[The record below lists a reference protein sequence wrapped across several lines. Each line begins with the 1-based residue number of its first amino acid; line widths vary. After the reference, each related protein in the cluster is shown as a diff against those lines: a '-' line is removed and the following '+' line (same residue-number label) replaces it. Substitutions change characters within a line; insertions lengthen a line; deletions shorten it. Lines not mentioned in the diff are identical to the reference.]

1 MSLFRMIELSGGC
14 ISVDG
19 IDLSRIRRQEIRS
32 RLLAVPQESFLL
44 SGSIRLNADPFKQ
57 SSDALIIDALK
68 TVQLWETVLE
78 KTEGSTTAGS
88 PADSLA
94 RPPPSPLDADIDSL
108 HLSHGQK
115 QLFCLARA
123 MLRHGKV
130 LVLDEATSK
139 YVFFVTLQL

>member
-14 ISVDG
+14 ISIDG
-19 IDLSRIRRQEIRS
+19 LDLSRIRRQEIRS
-32 RLLAVPQESFLL
+32 RLLAVPQESYLL
-44 SGSIRLNADPFKQ
+44 SGSVRLNADPLKQ
-57 SSDALIIDALK
+57 SSDAQIVDALK

-78 KTEGSTTAGS
+78 KTEDIATAG
-88 PADSLA
+88 A
-94 RPPPSPLDADIDSL
+94 PSNSLDADIESL

-123 MLRHGKV
+123 MLRRGRV

-139 YVFFVTLQL
+139 YVLATSFQ

>member
-14 ISVDG
+14 ISIDG
-19 IDLSRIRRQEIRS
+19 LDLSRIRRQEIRS
-32 RLLAVPQESFLL
+32 RLLAVPQESYLL
-44 SGSIRLNADPFKQ
+44 SGSVRLNADPLKQ
-57 SSDALIIDALK
+57 SSDAQIVDVLK

-78 KTEGSTTAGS
+78 KTEDKATAG
-88 PADSLA
+88 A
-94 RPPPSPLDADIDSL
+94 PSNSLDADIESL

-123 MLRHGKV
+123 MLRRGRI

-139 YVFFVTLQL
+139 YVLATSFQ